1 MAVHTV
7 MVASLQLYALMRVRR
22 VRHVLRVISDAGSS
36 VDDGEEDT
44 VIRLPVTQQAT
55 QKCSATSASGSN
67 DADIQSISVASNN
80 EAAEVEGE
88 PQEDAE
94 LPARK
99 KLRAT
104 PSFTS

>member
-1 MAVHTV
+1 

-36 VDDGEEDT
+36 VDDGDGEEDT